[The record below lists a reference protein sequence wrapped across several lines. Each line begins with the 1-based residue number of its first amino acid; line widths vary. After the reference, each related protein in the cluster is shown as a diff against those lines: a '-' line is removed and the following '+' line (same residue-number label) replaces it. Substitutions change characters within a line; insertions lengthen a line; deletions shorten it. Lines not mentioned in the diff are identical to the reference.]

1 MRPYVL
7 KRRDDPVAVI
17 NLSDEGLILD
27 YKLIP
32 GNEYLAPLHMPK
44 STDWLKKWWMRR
56 SVPISQGH
64 IKAMLEAKGITNSEE
79 YLVKNLGL
87 SLTDY
92 YWISPVD
99 SGLKWKDV
107 NLFINDFHDDINIAG
122 DECANSDTIPHYTPN
137 SSLQGSLEKC
147 WTIRDGKRGMVKG
160 NRDNLSA
167 ESFNE
172 VIATKLHELQ
182 GFAEYASYELI
193 AVHKRPY
200 MYGCFSEIFTSE
212 RLELISAYDVE
223 ISEKKRQDV
232 NTYEHFI
239 SVCLHHGLKESV
251 LRPFLDYQIMTDFIL
266 SNRDRHLSNIAILR
280 NADTLD
286 FVKLAPI
293 FDTGKSL
300 FVATS
305 VPVTEREMLKIETD
319 SFMSTEVRL
328 LSLVT
333 DRNLVD
339 VDKLPTSEY
348 IKNIYSLDKHSD
360 QRRIDEIVRGYEMK
374 VDLFS
379 RWQKGEE
386 LSKII
391 TNRY

>member
-147 WTIRDGKRGMVKG
+147 WTIRAGKRGMVKG